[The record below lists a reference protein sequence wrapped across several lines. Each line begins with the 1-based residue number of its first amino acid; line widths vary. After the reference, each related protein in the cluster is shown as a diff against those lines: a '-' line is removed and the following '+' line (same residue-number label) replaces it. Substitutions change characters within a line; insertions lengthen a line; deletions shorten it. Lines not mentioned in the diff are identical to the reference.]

1 MADPA
6 SSQGGYVIIPGSL
19 RPDGTWRKEKKVK
32 AGYIPQDEVPKYES
46 QAQKNLRLAR
56 EKRDRSDHVPGSS
69 SSSSPSSSFSSS
81 SSVSSSSSRVTSSAS
96 ASSVSAPAASL
107 PVEPKKTEVSAPA
120 AKREINF
127 FSEPSFGDDLVQK
140 TEKQLS
146 IGEGE
151 SLASINAQIAKVEK
165 SLKEISTIKA
175 KLLAGTRVSS
185 LMELKLNDEDKLV
198 AQLASLKQKRDLL
211 TSSSSSN

>member
-1 MADPA
+1 M
-6 SSQGGYVIIPGSL
+6 IIPGSL

-56 EKRDRSDHVPGSS
+56 EKRDRSSSSDHVPGSS
-69 SSSSPSSSFSSS
+69 SKPSSFSPSVSSVSS
-81 SSVSSSSSRVTSSAS
+81 SSSSSSSRVTSSV
-96 ASSVSAPAASL
+96 SVSESA
-107 PVEPKKTEVSAPA
+107 PVEPKKTEAAAPA
-120 AKREINF
+120 PKREINF

-151 SLASINAQIAKVEK
+151 SLASIDAQIAKTEK

-198 AQLASLKQKRDLL
+198 AQLANLKQKRDLL
-211 TSSSSSN
+211 TSSSN